1 MPRRRPT
8 PVSKALGM
16 AILQLAA
23 RNAAGPGHDVAVE
36 IGIEVLIE
44 HADNLAAPR
53 HGCDQIRPPPLM
65 TRVATD

>member
-1 MPRRRPT
+1 
-8 PVSKALGM
+8 M

-23 RNAAGPGHDVAVE
+23 RNAANPGHEVAVE

-44 HADNLAAPR
+44 HPDNLAAPR
-53 HGCDQIRPPPLM
+53 HGRDQIRPPPLM

>member
-1 MPRRRPT
+1 
-8 PVSKALGM
+8 
-16 AILQLAA
+16 
-23 RNAAGPGHDVAVE
+23 VAVE

-65 TRVATD
+65 TRVATDYPMCELPGDGPI